1 MRLEAG
7 AFSTAGGTHVAEY
20 WRGFSLAL
28 DALMTRRCLTLLYY
42 STKQDSCEARRSFR
56 EPAPRP

>member
-7 AFSTAGGTHVAEY
+7 AFSTAYGTHVAEY
-20 WRGFSLAL
+20 WRGLSLAL
-28 DALMTRRCLTLLYY
+28 DALMTRRCLTLLY